1 MPRFVVLRH
10 ELPPDSPRGSH
21 FDLML
26 EDGGVLR
33 TWACDELPNSGQ
45 SVTADRLP
53 DHRLA
58 YLDYEGSVSSNRGS
72 VERVASGEY
81 ELIRETAEALQV
93 RLAGENLRGVLT
105 LEHLPEGTQRWR
117 VSLAEG

>member
-33 TWACDELPNSGQ
+33 TWACDQLPEFGQ
-45 SVTADRLP
+45 SVTAERLP

-58 YLDYEGSVSSNRGS
+58 YLDYEGPVSGRGE
-72 VERVASGEY
+72 VTRVITGEY
-81 ELIRETAEALQV
+81 VLVSDTDDELRV
-93 RLAGENLRGVLT
+93 RLTTESMRAVLSIQK
-105 LEHLPEGTQRWR
+105 LPEEPQRWR
-117 VSLAEG
+117 VSLAAG